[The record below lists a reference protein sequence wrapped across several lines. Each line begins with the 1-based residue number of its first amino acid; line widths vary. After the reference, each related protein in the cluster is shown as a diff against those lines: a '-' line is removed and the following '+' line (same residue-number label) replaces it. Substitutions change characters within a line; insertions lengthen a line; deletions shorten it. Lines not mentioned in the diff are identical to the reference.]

1 MAQFLLLCN
10 NRLILPNN
18 RLYPSRALHA
28 RVAHEIGR
36 RIISSGYAEGASL
49 PRESELAEQFGVSR
63 QAVREALKVLA
74 AKGLVASRRRT
85 GTSVLPRASWNLLDP
100 DVLAWHS
107 PESIRKEFLDDLVEL
122 RRVIEPAAAAL
133 AARRVDPERLS
144 RIKAA
149 LDGMRAN
156 VDNEPQFLEADAEF
170 HAALLAASGNSLFER
185 LSTIIGPVL
194 DVSFKVQAQENLA
207 IQDRDRTTRG
217 CLRGDCPRRPGNRP
231 QYDGRNR
238 VDRQGHHRSRPARPR
253 RPAGLLTCRP
263 CDRPYPCAGPVK
275 PPNWRGN
282 ALEFGE
288 GLS

>member
-1 MAQFLLLCN
+1 MCN
-10 NRLILPNN
+10 NRWILPNN

-122 RRVIEPAAAAL
+122 RRVIEPPAAAL
-133 AARRVDPERLS
+133 AARRVDSERLC

-194 DVSFKVQAQENLA
+194 DVAFKVQAQETWRFKIGIEQHAAVYEA
-207 IQDRDRTTRG
+207 IARGDPEAARNAMEEIVSTAKDAINRVLRDRG
-217 CLRGDCPRRPGNRP
+217 GPRA
-231 QYDGRNR
+231 Y
-238 VDRQGHHRSRPARPR
+238 
-253 RPAGLLTCRP
+253 
-263 CDRPYPCAGPVK
+263 
-275 PPNWRGN
+275 
-282 ALEFGE
+282 
-288 GLS
+288 